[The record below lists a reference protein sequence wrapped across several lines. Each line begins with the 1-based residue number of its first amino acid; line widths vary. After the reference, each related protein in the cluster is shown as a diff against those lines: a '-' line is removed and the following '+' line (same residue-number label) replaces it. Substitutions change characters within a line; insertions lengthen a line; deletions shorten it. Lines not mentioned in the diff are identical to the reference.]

1 MIKKSVLVFF
11 LAVPFFAFAQNTQVK
26 LGHLDVQALF
36 TQLPEVATIEETLKL
51 LTEQHEKEMKRME
64 DEYNR
69 KLTEFQQGQQT
80 WDDAIKKNR
89 VEELQN
95 LQTKMQ
101 DYFQMA
107 QKSLQ
112 ERQEKLQSP
121 LREKILKA
129 MNQVG
134 AENGFLY
141 IFDANLLLFKSDGAI
156 DVTPLVKKKLE
167 AK

>member
-1 MIKKSVLVFF
+1 MLKKSVLVLF
-11 LAVPFFAFAQNTQVK
+11 LAFPFFAFAQNTQVK

-36 TQLPEVATIEETLKL
+36 ASLPEVATIETTLKL
-51 LTEQHEKEMKRME
+51 LTEQHENEMKRME

-69 KLTEFQQGQQT
+69 KLAEFQDGQQN

-89 VEELQN
+89 VEELQT

-101 DYFQMA
+101 NYYQSA
-107 QKSLQ
+107 QQSLQ
-112 ERQEKLQSP
+112 KKQEELQTP
-121 LREKILKA
+121 LREKIMKA

-141 IFDANLLLFKSDGAI
+141 IYDANLLLFKSEGSI
-156 DVTPLVKKKLE
+156 DVTPLVKKKME